1 MTRQPAV
8 SYHTTVETFTRGSV
22 ARGRNH
28 VILPS
33 FQSGLLCAL
42 LPVGGGIVH
51 MILHTF
57 CELGAHE
64 NPLGTQGEHANSTQK
79 RPFADPTQGMGTDDM
94 EERTNQ
100 TVPTVSSVG
109 IEPRTF
115 LL

>member
-1 MTRQPAV
+1 M
-8 SYHTTVETFTRGSV
+8 
-22 ARGRNH
+22 
-28 VILPS
+28 
-33 FQSGLLCAL
+33 
-42 LPVGGGIVH
+42 H

-57 CELGAHE
+57 CELGANE

-94 EERTNQ
+94 EERTHH
-100 TVPTVSSVG
+100 TVPTVSSAG